1 MSSRKSARARKSPKP
16 EKTKKPGKQNYKP
29 IGKGFPLSEIRLLG
43 ATDAQLKK
51 ISADSGTGL
60 SIDEMKRIRDYYY
73 KKGRNPTDVE
83 LQALGQAWSEHCCY
97 KSSKLILKEHVF
109 GIDTPDVID
118 RGDAGVMSFDKDNAY
133 ALRIESHNHP
143 SAVEPYGGAATGI
156 GGIVRDV
163 LCMGAQPIALVDPL
177 FFGELTHPSSK
188 MPKGVKHP
196 RYLLGGV
203 VAGIRDYGNRIGIP
217 TIAGSLNFDDSYLGN
232 CLVNVGC
239 IGIAKKKDL
248 YKNKAGG
255 VGNVLVLVGGR
266 TGRDGIHGVTFA
278 SAVLSEKSEE
288 SSRGAVQLGDPITKE
303 PVIHAVL
310 EVAAQG
316 LITGMKDLGGGG
328 LSCVCGE
335 LAYAAGF
342 GAEVDLENVPLKEDG
357 LAPWEIWVSESQER
371 MMLAVEPKKLGA
383 VLDIMRL
390 FDIEATPIGKVIK
403 EQIARVRYKGTNI
416 LELDLEFLT
425 GGPLYCRPCKII
437 APSKRVK
444 TKIPKEPMDY
454 DALTLR
460 ILADPNIA
468 CKDWAIRVY
477 DHEVR
482 GATVLK
488 PLQGII
494 GHDTHGD
501 AAVLKPVEDSWQGLA
516 IATAANPWL
525 TSVDPYKGGLAIIDE
540 MCRNL
545 VAVGARPHSFTNCL
559 NFGNPEK
566 PEVLGQFRETVR
578 GMGEAA
584 KILGIPTPSGNV
596 SFYNEADGTAVL
608 PTAVVL
614 GCGIEPDIRMCISSE
629 FKRAGSSIYLVGPA
643 SSAMGG
649 SLYYKMTGG
658 HSPDVPGVDFTMLQR
673 AMDGLLKAMADGHV
687 ASCHD
692 VSHGGTAVALA
703 EMCFGGQ
710 VGAELDLSKLPFK
723 RADDAFFNEGN
734 TRWLVEVP
742 AGREAKFE
750 SSLKGVPFAKVGIV
764 GGKTIKLK
772 FKKRTIA
779 LPLERAEK
787 AWRNGIWT
795 VMG

>member
-1 MSSRKSARARKSPKP
+1 MGGKSKRRSARELYTTVR
-16 EKTKKPGKQNYKP
+16 E
-29 IGKGFPLSEIRLLG
+29 GFPLSEVALLD
-43 ATDAQLKK
+43 ATDDELSAV
-51 ISADSGTGL
+51 SADSGTGL
-60 SIDEMKRIRDYYY
+60 SLDEMRRLRDYFAA
-73 KKGRNPTDVE
+73 KGRNPTDVE

-97 KSSKLILKEHVF
+97 KSSKVILKEHVF
-109 GIDTPDVID
+109 GIDTPEVID
-118 RGDAGVMSFDKDNAY
+118 RGDAGVMSFDDENAY

-163 LCMGAQPIALVDPL
+163 LCMGAQPIALIDPL
-177 FFGELTHPSSK
+177 FFGDLSHPASK

-217 TIAGSLNFDDSYLGN
+217 TVSGSLNFDDSYLGN

-239 IGIAKKKDL
+239 VGIARKKDL

-255 VGNVLVLVGGR
+255 VGDLLVLVGGR

-278 SAVLSEKSEE
+278 SAILSEKSEE

-310 EVAAQG
+310 EVAGRG

-342 GAEVDLENVPLKEDG
+342 GAEVDLEKVPLKEEG

-371 MMLAVEPKKLGA
+371 MMLAVRPRDLPK
-383 VLDIMRL
+383 VLEIMEL
-390 FDIEATPIGKVIK
+390 FDILATPIGKVIK
-403 EQIARVRYKGTNI
+403 EKVARVRYNGVKV
-416 LELDLEFLT
+416 LELDLDFLT
-425 GGPLYCRPCKII
+425 GGPLYCRPCKVT
-437 APSKRVK
+437 APSKRVAEK
-444 TKIPKEPMDY
+444 VPREPSDYGKI
-454 DALTLR
+454 LLR
-460 ILADPNIA
+460 MLSDPNVA

-488 PLQGII
+488 PLQGIV

-501 AAVLKPVEDSWQGLA
+501 AAVLKPVEDSWRGLA
-516 IATAANPWL
+516 ISTSANPWL
-525 TSVDPYKGGLAIIDE
+525 TSVDPRKGGNAIVDE
-540 MCRNL
+540 VCRNL
-545 VAVGARPHSFTNCL
+545 AAVGARPHALTNCL

-566 PEVLGQFRETVR
+566 PEVLGEFRETVR

-584 KILGIPTPSGNV
+584 KELGLPIPSGNV
-596 SFYNEADGTAVL
+596 SFYNEAQGTAVL

-614 GCGIEPDIRMCISSE
+614 GCGIVEDIRKCVTSDL
-629 FKRAGSSIYLVGPA
+629 KRDGNPIYLVGPR
-643 SSAMGG
+643 SAEMGG
-649 SLYYKMTGG
+649 SLYYRMAGG
-658 HSPDVPGVDFTMLQR
+658 SSPKAPGVDFEALKLSFGGLLR
-673 AMDGLLKAMADGHV
+673 AMDAGCV

-692 VSHGGTAVALA
+692 LSHGGAAVALA

-710 VGAELDLSKLPFK
+710 VGAEVDLGERTGSKSRRSQ
-723 RADDAFFNEGN
+723 RADFAFFNEGN
-734 TRWLVEVP
+734 TRWLVEVHGG
-742 AGREAKFE
+742 AARAFEAAMKGAPFE
-750 SSLKGVPFAKVGIV
+750 LVGAV
-764 GGKTIKLK
+764 GGPSVRLACG
-772 FKKRTIA
+772 KKA
-779 LPLERAEK
+779 VEVDVAEAEK
-787 AWRNGIWT
+787 AWRGGIWE